1 LIAVGGLVG
10 PGSGE
15 VGATTVVGVFC
26 HNCGHRNPAGVNFCS
41 SCGAALVTVAPDTSV
56 SNVPVD
62 DLSDGG
68 QDDALVGML
77 ELPRGVGL
85 LVVKRGSD
93 VGVRFALE
101 AAMTQAGRHPE
112 SDIFLDD
119 ITVSRRHAEF
129 LTRDHITTVR
139 DVGSL
144 NGTYVNR
151 ERIEE
156 AQLSSGDEVQI
167 GKFKLLYLVATG
179 E

>member
-1 LIAVGGLVG
+1 
-10 PGSGE
+10 
-15 VGATTVVGVFC
+15 
-26 HNCGHRNPAGVNFCS
+26 
-41 SCGAALVTVAPDTSV
+41 VTSAPDTSV

-68 QDDALVGML
+68 LDDAVVGLL

-93 VGVRFALE
+93 VGVRFALD
-101 AAMTQAGRHPE
+101 AAITKAGRHPE

-129 LTRDHITTVR
+129 VTSDQVTTIR

-156 AQLSSGDEVQI
+156 ARLSSGDEVQI
-167 GKFKLLYLVATG
+167 GKFKLLYLVAAG

>member
-1 LIAVGGLVG
+1 M
-10 PGSGE
+10 
-15 VGATTVVGVFC
+15 VGVFC
-26 HNCGHRNPAGVNFCS
+26 PRCGHRNPAGVNFCS
-41 SCGAALVTVAPDTSV
+41 SCGTALVTSAPDTSV

-68 QDDALVGML
+68 QDDALVGLL

-93 VGVRFALE
+93 VGVRFALD
-101 AAMTQAGRHPE
+101 AAITKAGRHPE

-129 LTRDHITTVR
+129 VTSDQVTTIR

-156 AQLSSGDEVQI
+156 ARLSSGDEVQI
-167 GKFKLLYLVATG
+167 GKFKLLYLVAAG

>member
-1 LIAVGGLVG
+1 M
-10 PGSGE
+10 
-15 VGATTVVGVFC
+15 VGVFC
-26 HNCGHRNPAGVNFCS
+26 PRCGHRNPAGVNFCS
-41 SCGAALVTVAPDTSV
+41 SCGTALVTSAPDTSV

-68 QDDALVGML
+68 QDDAVVGLL

-93 VGVRFALE
+93 VGVRFALD
-101 AAMTQAGRHPE
+101 AAITKAGRHPE

-129 LTRDHITTVR
+129 VTSDQVTTIR

-156 AQLSSGDEVQI
+156 ARLSSGDEVQI
-167 GKFKLLYLVATG
+167 GKFKLLYLVAAG